1 VEPVI
6 VTSAAMIS
14 ALSAMF
20 RRLHWTIRKPAEG
33 EAHEIDLVVTD
44 HAGHTYAIEAK
55 EGIGEAHFA
64 SIAQVD
70 RLATRLRQRGEDVT
84 PVLLTTQKVAP
95 SMSKIAE
102 KVWVES
108 VEARG
113 SADEIADT
121 VVKRL
126 QD

>member
-1 VEPVI
+1 MV
-6 VTSAAMIS
+6 S

-44 HAGHTYAIEAK
+44 RAGHTYAIETK
-55 EGIGEAHFA
+55 EGTGEAHFA

-70 RLATRLRQRGEDVT
+70 RLATRLRKRGENVT

-95 SMSKIAE
+95 SMSKIAK
-102 KVWVES
+102 KVGVEI
-108 VEARG
+108 VEAHG

-126 QD
+126 QDSG